1 MSWEKGALIWFTGI
15 AASGKSTIAKEVE
28 ARLRAR
34 GERVENLDAD
44 DVRKHIS
51 PDLKWSPEDRDMN
64 TKRLAWMGTLLS
76 RNGCHTLVA
85 AVSPLRSYRD
95 RARGWAERFM
105 EVWVKTPVEECR
117 KRDPKGLYAK
127 ADKGLVNDIA
137 GLHQPYEEPLHAEL
151 VLETVGKTPAQCAD
165 LVMAQLEERGWI
177 AREAEG
183 AAAGQ
188 AYTRHDEE
196 RIKARLKKLGYL

>member
-15 AASGKSTIAKEVE
+15 AASGKSTIATEVE
-28 ARLRAR
+28 KRLRAR

-44 DVRKHIS
+44 EVRKLIS
-51 PDLKWSPEDRDMN
+51 PDLKWSAEDRDMN

-105 EVWVKTPVEECR
+105 EVYVKTPVEECR

-137 GLHQPYEEPLHAEL
+137 GLHQPYEEPLKAEL
-151 VLETVGKTPAQCAD
+151 VIETVGRSVSECAD
-165 LVMAQLEERGWI
+165 IVMAKLDEYGWLP
-177 AREAEG
+177 RQE

-188 AYTRHDEE
+188 AYTQHDEE